1 MKAASSPAA
10 DQSGGGVQHPGRSV
24 LGSALARSPSRAS
37 SLSQAS
43 RIEAIMEAVSQAAL
57 TLKSKDGIGI
67 FI

>member
-1 MKAASSPAA
+1 M
-10 DQSGGGVQHPGRSV
+10 
-24 LGSALARSPSRAS
+24 
-37 SLSQAS
+37 SQAS